1 MVARALFQRTVQA
14 WKALPGDDK
23 YFVKGAVCAVPIS
36 IGVGS
41 MLLAESPRDLFFAT
55 MFGTF
60 AGVGTVVA
68 WPAVMPVAGLACT
81 LALIN
86 PGSSFF

>member
-1 MVARALFQRTVQA
+1 MAARALFQRTVQA

-23 YFVKGAVCAVPIS
+23 YFAKGVVCAVPIS
-36 IGVGS
+36 VLAGS
-41 MLLAESPRDLFFAT
+41 VTLADLRDLPSAT
-55 MFGTF
+55 MV
-60 AGVGTVVA
+60 GVISAVVTVVA

>member
-1 MVARALFQRTVQA
+1 MAARALFQRTVQA

-41 MLLAESPRDLFFAT
+41 RDLFFAT

>member
-23 YFVKGAVCAVPIS
+23 YFAKGAVCAIPIS
-36 IGVGS
+36 VIAGS
-41 MLLAESPRDLFFAT
+41 VALQDLRDLPAAT
-55 MFGTF
+55 MVGVI
-60 AGVGTVVA
+60 AAVGTVIA
-68 WPAVMPVAGLACT
+68 WPAVVPVAGLACT

-86 PGSSFF
+86 PSIF

>member
-1 MVARALFQRTVQA
+1 MAARALFQRTVQA

-23 YFVKGAVCAVPIS
+23 YFAKGAVCAVPIS
-36 IGVGS
+36 VLAGS
-41 MLLAESPRDLFFAT
+41 VTLADLRDLPSAT
-55 MFGTF
+55 MV
-60 AGVGTVVA
+60 GVISAVVA